1 MQVPA
6 GTDGVAVAPLEV
18 VELATVEVER
28 MDEDAA
34 IDLEED
40 EELAGLEVVELGVVG
55 APPQPSC
62 VEPISQALLVAKP
75 LNKKALIAFK
85 FAPEKELKGTVIV

>member
-18 VELATVEVER
+18 LELTTVEVESV
-28 MDEDAA
+28 
-34 IDLEED
+34 D
-40 EELAGLEVVELGVVG
+40 EELAGLGVVG
-55 APPQPSC
+55 APSQPSW

-75 LNKKALIAFK
+75 LNKKALIAFG